1 MSRVIVAGARKRWQT
16 PCSWSTRALSD
27 AEPDRFTARGRPA
40 TLGRQFSRAVTAT
53 NLILLALLAAP
64 RELAAETMELAL
76 ARAYQ
81 GNPQLNAQRAI
92 VRQNDEGV
100 SQALSGYR
108 PTLSATASLGEQYT
122 NTTGVIPP
130 IPPALPNGI
139 SYTIKGYTTPRSV
152 GLNGAQTLFN
162 GQQTANNVRKAES
175 QVSAARE
182 TLRVMEELVLLSAA
196 TAYMDVSRDTANLE
210 VQQNNIRVLQ
220 RTLKDTRNRFTAGQ
234 VTTTDVA
241 QAEAQLAAGEA
252 SLYAAESTLMTT
264 KANYR
269 RIIGVDPA
277 NLAPATP
284 VDRLAPT
291 NLNAAIA
298 VGIAENPAVTA
309 ALYGVDV
316 AQLQVKIAE
325 GALWPTLALQGS
337 IQQQTYSNILTP
349 NLFLGTVMLNL
360 TVPIYQGGAE
370 YSAIRLNKETEGQQ
384 RLNVNQVRD
393 QTQANV
399 VQSWGQLQAAKAQV
413 EAAIRQNDA
422 AERALEGVR
431 NEAQAGQRT
440 TLDVLNAEQALVNAR
455 VSLIVAQHD
464 RVVASYSLLSA
475 VGRLSAQDLRLPV
488 TIYDPTVHY
497 QQVRDVW
504 FGLRTPEGR

>member
-1 MSRVIVAGARKRWQT
+1 
-16 PCSWSTRALSD
+16 
-27 AEPDRFTARGRPA
+27 
-40 TLGRQFSRAVTAT
+40 
-53 NLILLALLAAP
+53 
-64 RELAAETMELAL
+64 MESAL
-76 ARAYQ
+76 AKAYE

-92 VRQNDEGV
+92 VRQSDEGV

-108 PTLSATASLGEQYT
+108 PTLSATASASEQYT
-122 NTTGVIPP
+122 NITGVIPP
-130 IPPALPNGI
+130 IPPGLPNGV
-139 SYTIKGYTTPRSV
+139 SYTVKGYTNPWSA
-152 GLNGAQTLFN
+152 GLSGQQTLFN
-162 GQQTANNVRKAES
+162 GQRNANTVRKAES

-182 TLRVMEELVLLSAA
+182 TLRMMEESVLLAAA
-196 TAYMDVSRDTANLE
+196 TAYMDMSRDSANLE
-210 VQQNNIRVLQ
+210 VQQTNIRVLQ
-220 RTLKDTRNRFTAGQ
+220 RTLKDTNNRFSAGQ

-252 SLYAAESTLMTT
+252 TLHAAESTLMTT
-264 KANYR
+264 RANYR
-269 RIIGVDPA
+269 RLVGVEPN

-284 VDRLAPT
+284 VDRLSPT
-291 NLNAAIA
+291 TVNAAIA
-298 VGIAENPAVTA
+298 VGSAENPSVTA

-337 IQQQTYSNILTP
+337 VQQQAYSNILTP
-349 NLFLGTVMLNL
+349 NLFLGTATLNL

-370 YSAIRLNKETEGQQ
+370 YSAIRLSKENVGQQ
-384 RLNVNQVRD
+384 RLNVDQVRD
-393 QTQANV
+393 QTRANV
-399 VQSWGQLQAAKAQV
+399 VQAWGQLQAAKAQI
-413 EAAIRQNDA
+413 EAAHRQNAA

-464 RVVASYSLLSA
+464 RVVASFSLLSA
-475 VGRLSAQDLRLPV
+475 VGRLSAQELHLPV
-488 TIYDPTVHY
+488 AIYDPMVHY

-504 FGLRTPEGR
+504 IGLRAPDGR

>member
-1 MSRVIVAGARKRWQT
+1 MGLVLTRRVRVPGERKR
-16 PCSWSTRALSD
+16 SRAWP
-27 AEPDRFTARGRPA
+27 AGRVQR
-40 TLGRQFSRAVTAT
+40 TIAVTAAAAAA
-53 NLILLALLAAP
+53 LVLALP
-64 RELAAETMELAL
+64 RDLAAETMELAL

-108 PTLSATASLGEQYT
+108 PTLSATASVGEQYT
-122 NTTGVIPP
+122 NETGVIPP
-130 IPPALPNGI
+130 IPPGLPNGV
-139 SYTIKGYTTPRSV
+139 SYNVKGLTTPRAV
-152 GLNGAQTLFN
+152 GVNGGQTLFN
-162 GQQTANNVRKAES
+162 GEQTANKVRKAES

-196 TAYMDVSRDTANLE
+196 SIYMDVSRDTANLD

-220 RTLKDTRNRFTAGQ
+220 RTLKDTRNRFAAGQ
-234 VTTTDVA
+234 VTATDVA

-252 SLYAAESTLMTT
+252 TLHAAESTLMTT
-264 KANYR
+264 RANFR

-277 NLAPATP
+277 NLAPASP

-291 NLNAAIA
+291 TLNAAVAIGA
-298 VGIAENPAVTA
+298 AENPAVTA

-325 GALWPTLALQGS
+325 GALWPTLAFQGS
-337 IQQQTYSNILTP
+337 VQQQVFSNILQP
-349 NLFLGTVMLNL
+349 NLVLGTAMLNL
-360 TVPIYQGGAE
+360 SVPIYQGGAE
-370 YSAIRLNKETEGQQ
+370 YSAIRLNKETVGQQ
-384 RLNVNQVRD
+384 RLNVDQVRD

-399 VQSWGQLQAAKAQV
+399 VQAWGQVQAAKAQV
-413 EAAIRQNDA
+413 AAAIRQNDA
-422 AERALEGVR
+422 SERALEGVR

-455 VSLIVAQHD
+455 VNLIVAQHD
-464 RVVASYSLLSA
+464 RVVASYSLVSA
-475 VGRLSAQDLRLPV
+475 VGRLSAQELRLPV
-488 TIYDPTVHY
+488 TIYDPMVHY
-497 QQVRDVW
+497 QQVRDAW
-504 FGLRTPEGR
+504 YGMRTPDGR